1 MGIEQYPS
9 EGKANVERRRA
20 RNDSVG
26 PRLADGP
33 QQTRADVRS
42 HPQHSSCTV
51 AHINSALAK
60 RTRDGHLGGLR
71 GPGSHVC
78 DGTTNSCVW
87 RAPCVSG
94 CLDVS
99 MSRCLDDHANP
110 PARSAHCLPVFG
122 SWLL

>member
-60 RTRDGHLGGLR
+60 RTRDGHLGG
-71 GPGSHVC
+71 
-78 DGTTNSCVW
+78 
-87 RAPCVSG
+87 
-94 CLDVS
+94 
-99 MSRCLDDHANP
+99 
-110 PARSAHCLPVFG
+110 
-122 SWLL
+122 